1 MSDLSATTMRAMAG
15 LRDSPPAVANSVVVV
30 IDAQREYLDGR
41 LPLTG
46 IEAALDSIERVLTAA
61 RHAGTPVVH
70 VAHQGR
76 AGGTFDPESG
86 GLIIEQVAPLD
97 GEQVVHKTFPNAF
110 AKTELHEVLTGLGDR
125 SLVLCGFM
133 THMCVST
140 TARAALDLGI
150 DTTVIS
156 DACAT
161 RPLPA
166 LGTGGPIAAEIL
178 HQVALTELADR
189 FSVIADADAFVGG

>member
-1 MSDLSATTMRAMAG
+1 MADGPLTMRAMAG
-15 LRDSPPAVANSVVVV
+15 LRAIPPAIGESTVVV

-41 LPLTG
+41 MPLPDIG
-46 IEAALDSIERVLTAA
+46 AALDSIERILAAA
-61 RHAGTPVVH
+61 REAGAPVVH

-76 AGGTFDPESG
+76 PGGTFAPGEG
-86 GLIIEQVAPLD
+86 GEIIDQVRPVGD
-97 GEQVVHKTFPNAF
+97 ETIVGKKFPNAF
-110 AKTELHEVLTGLGDR
+110 AGTELADVLAGHPDR

-133 THMCVST
+133 THMCVSS

-150 DTTVIS
+150 DTTVIA

-166 LGTGGPIAAEIL
+166 LGSGDPIAAEVL
-178 HQVALTELADR
+178 HRVALTELADR
-189 FSVIADADAFVGG
+189 FSVVVDSAAFLG

>member
-1 MSDLSATTMRAMAG
+1 MADGPLTMRAMAG
-15 LRDSPPAVANSVVVV
+15 LRAGAPEVGESIVVV

-41 LPLTG
+41 LPLPD
-46 IEAALDSIERVLTAA
+46 IAPALDSIERVLAAA
-61 RHAGTPVVH
+61 REAGAPVVH

-76 AGGTFDPESG
+76 PGGTFAPGEG
-86 GLIIEQVAPLD
+86 GEIIDQVRPVD
-97 GEQVVHKTFPNAF
+97 GETIVGKKFPNAF
-110 AKTELHEVLTGLGDR
+110 AGTELADVLAGHPGR

-133 THMCVST
+133 THMCVSS
-140 TARAALDLGI
+140 TARAALDLGL
-150 DTTVIS
+150 DTTVIA

-166 LGTGGPIAAEIL
+166 LGTGDPIPAATL

-189 FSVIADADAFVGG
+189 FSVIADTATYLGR

>member
-1 MSDLSATTMRAMAG
+1 MRAMAG
-15 LRDSPPAVANSVVVV
+15 LRAGAPPVGESIVVV

-41 LPLTG
+41 LPLPD
-46 IEAALDSIERVLTAA
+46 IAPALDSIERVLAAA
-61 RHAGTPVVH
+61 RQAGAPVVH

-76 AGGTFDPESG
+76 PGGTFAPGEG
-86 GLIIEQVAPLD
+86 GAIIDQVRPVD
-97 GEQVVHKTFPNAF
+97 GETIVGKKFPNAF
-110 AKTELHEVLTGLGDR
+110 AGTELADVLAVHPER
-125 SLVLCGFM
+125 ALVLCGFM
-133 THMCVST
+133 THMCVSS

-150 DTTVIS
+150 DTTVIA

-166 LGTGGPIAAEIL
+166 LGTGDPIAADVL

-189 FSVIADADAFVGG
+189 FSVIVDADAFLG